1 MNLFPIIN
9 KICSNQEV
17 NSHCVIILQGV
28 HSESNISSK
37 WQNFIQTKKKLKM
50 IKIFSRR
57 VLLSRHGWGGGG
69 GLKTEDSSVWV
80 SLTYEIFTSH
90 MYDISKIPNLKSI
103 TSSIYIR
110 IKEDSFSTNSPSN
123 LPYIFKYGL

>member
-17 NSHCVIILQGV
+17 NSHCVIIFLGV

-37 WQNFIQTKKKLKM
+37 WQNFIQTKKNWKWSKYSLGVFFFHDM
-50 IKIFSRR
+50 A
-57 VLLSRHGWGGGG
+57 GGGGG

-90 MYDISKIPNLKSI
+90 MYDISKIPDLKSI

-110 IKEDSFSTNSPSN
+110 IKEASFSTNSPSN

>member
-69 GLKTEDSSVWV
+69 LKTEDSSVWV

-110 IKEDSFSTNSPSN
+110 IKEASFSTNSPSN